1 MSSGTLTISGKT
13 LSLSNLDKPLYPSGF
28 TKGQVIDYYARI
40 APVLLPHLKG
50 RALTLKRYPNGST
63 GDYFYEKNCPAH
75 RPPWVKTAAIES
87 SRSER
92 GEIDYCVVE
101 DKAALLWVAN
111 LASLELHTHL
121 AKAKSPDRP
130 TMMAFDLDPTPPAS
144 MPDCCQLALLLRDV
158 LAGVGLQSVA
168 KTSGGKGLHVY
179 VPLNVPKVTSD
190 DTKTFSRTVA
200 ELLARQDPARVT
212 ANMAK
217 HQRAG
222 KILVDWSQN
231 DAHKTTATVYSLRA
245 RAAPTVSTP
254 VTWAEVEA
262 CATGAVSDLTFT
274 APQVLAR
281 VAKVGDLF
289 EPVLKTRQSLPRA
302 GT

>member
-1 MSSGTLTISGKT
+1 MSSGTLTIAGRT
-13 LSLSNLDKPLYPSGF
+13 LGLSNLDKPLYPSGF

-50 RALTLKRYPNGST
+50 RALTLKRYPNGSAAAF
-63 GDYFYEKNCPAH
+63 FYEKNCPAH
-75 RPPWVKTAAIES
+75 RPPWVRTAAVES

-92 GEIDYCVVE
+92 GEIDYCLVE
-101 DKAALLWVAN
+101 DKATLLWVAN
-111 LASLELHTHL
+111 LASIELHTHL
-121 AKAKSPDRP
+121 SKAKTPDRP
-130 TMMAFDLDPTPPAS
+130 TMMAFDLDPTPPAA
-144 MPDCCQLALLLRDV
+144 MRDCCQLALLLRDV
-158 LAGVGLQSVA
+158 LAGVKLQSVV

-179 VPLNVPKVTSD
+179 VPLNSPRVTSD

-231 DAHKTTATVYSLRA
+231 DQHKTTATVYSLRA
-245 RAAPTVSTP
+245 RPTPTVSAP

-262 CATGAVSDLTFT
+262 CAAGKTDDLSFT

-281 VAKVGDLF
+281 VAKLGDLF
-289 EPVLKTRQSLPRA
+289 EPVLKVKQSLPRA
-302 GT
+302 AG